1 MKDFSFKDLE
11 RAGAE
16 AARKSAKEAGTFIS
30 YGNDGK
36 VIREYP
42 DGRINRI
49 TIIHMLNEQPNMR
62 IMSFVIRKSRNSRR
76 ISRCCV
82 LTIKSFYT

>member
-11 RAGAE
+11 RAGREAAE

-30 YGNDGK
+30 YGKDGK

-42 DGRINRI
+42 DGRKTEVSYDGEGNVHE
-49 TIIHMLNEQPNMR
+49 TPFSGE
-62 IMSFVIRKSRNSRR
+62 
-76 ISRCCV
+76 
-82 LTIKSFYT
+82 